1 MDKAEIKEK
10 LLILGIVDFKQFKE
24 GDLRYWWQLKFKEL
38 KKVHSKNS
46 KKYLLE
52 LNSAYDIL
60 QTTDNDLIERV
71 LISEESEEKNLNAPD
86 SFAPLDLSDNEYS
99 FQNMNLEIN
108 WQLVLRIF
116 RIILGFLVGILFVQF
131 IDENNIMG
139 IILIIGLFIYISFE

>member
-60 QTTDNDLIERV
+60 QTTDDDLIESV
-71 LISEESEEKNLNAPD
+71 LISEESEEKNFNAPD
-86 SFAPLDLSDNEYS
+86 NSEPQLDLFNKDKEYS

-108 WQLVLRIF
+108 WQLVFISLAFIS
-116 RIILGFLVGILFVQF
+116 GFLLVQF
-131 IDENNIMG
+131 IKGDNTMG
-139 IILIIGLFIYISFE
+139 IIAIIGLYIYFLYEY

>member
-1 MDKAEIKEK
+1 MDKEEIKEK

-60 QTTDNDLIERV
+60 QTTDDDLIESV
-71 LISEESEEKNLNAPD
+71 LISEESEEKNVNAPD
-86 SFAPLDLSDNEYS
+86 NSEPQFDLFNKDKKDS
-99 FQNMNLEIN
+99 FQNINLEIN
-108 WQLVLRIF
+108 WQLVFISLAFIS
-116 RIILGFLVGILFVQF
+116 GFLLVQF
-131 IDENNIMG
+131 IKGDNTMG
-139 IILIIGLFIYISFE
+139 IISIIGLYIYFLYEW